1 MKTANVERLFR
12 DPFHRRLIFHH
23 GETNS
28 ITARKLCAVQFGL
41 RVGESRI
48 NIKKSESWQAKA
60 PQGLGR

>member
-12 DPFHRRLIFHH
+12 DPFHRRLIFDR

-28 ITARKLCAVQFGL
+28 IAARKFCAVQFGL

-48 NIKKSESWQAKA
+48 NIKKSEAWQAEA
-60 PQGLGR
+60 PHGLGR